1 MMSRQASPRPSAPRG
16 QPHPL
21 VVDLNLHDVRERL
34 LMLQL
39 ELEAGPAPIDPD
51 SDPASG
57 EHAVDVALQAA
68 GAQKLA
74 QVRAALERIESGT
87 YGLCTDCA
95 DPIHEAR
102 LAARPFALRCVTCQ
116 QLADR

>member
-1 MMSRQASPRPSAPRG
+1 M
-16 QPHPL
+16 L
-21 VVDLNLHDVRERL
+21 DLDLHDVRARL
-34 LMLQL
+34 LALQS
-39 ELEAGPAPIDPD
+39 ELEGGPAPVDPD
-51 SDPASG
+51 TDHASG

-95 DPIHEAR
+95 APIHEAR